1 MKIFYHA
8 SVYTGT
14 GFTDAFAVEDGRFA
28 AIGAEALALQGERI
42 DLNGAF
48 VCAGFNDSHM
58 HLLNYGTLQIDALA
72 LKSQGIGS
80 DGGKTAILHG
90 EGIGKIVA
98 RIDNGV
104 VKNLH
109 GHGRFLPGRW
119 M

>member
-8 SVYTGT
+8 IVYTGT

-58 HLLNYGTLQIDALA
+58 HLLNYGQALHMA
-72 LKSQGIGS
+72 PLAAHTGS
-80 DGGKTAILHG
+80 L
-90 EGIGKIVA
+90 
-98 RIDNGV
+98 
-104 VKNLH
+104 L
-109 GHGRFLPGRW
+109 
-119 M
+119 